1 MDPPGAK
8 SYTAPM
14 RKLLPLLLLLAA
26 CSKKEDAAKPAEAPP
41 APEATAPAA
50 SAPAPS
56 APAAS
61 EKEKALAH
69 PYPNDLGPATL
80 PADYV
85 ASLSAEHKKGYEL
98 LIKRCAQC
106 HSAARPLNS
115 RFVEVS
121 EAELARLK
129 KEQPAL
135 LADASIRQVESA
147 VWNRYVKRMMSKPGC
162 EIEKAEGKL
171 IWQFLVADSKR
182 KLGVNAPSW
191 EAHRKKLLAEFKA
204 RHPARYDELKAAG
217 DL

>member
-1 MDPPGAK
+1 MDLPGAK

-14 RKLLPLLLLLAA
+14 RRLLPLLLLLAA
-26 CSKKEDAAKPAEAPP
+26 CSKKEDAPQPAEAPAAP
-41 APEATAPAA
+41 VSSTPEAAPAVT
-50 SAPAPS
+50 
-56 APAAS
+56 PAAGSS

-69 PYPNDLGPATL
+69 PYPNDLGPSTL

-85 ASLSAEHKKGYEL
+85 ASLSAEHKKGYDL

-106 HSAARPLNS
+106 HSSARPLNS

-129 KEQPAL
+129 KESPAL

-162 EIEKAEGKL
+162 EIAKAEGKL

-182 KLGVNAPSW
+182 KLGANAASW

-204 RHPARYDELKAAG
+204 KHPTRYDELKAAG